1 MESIITDPDSQG
13 ENSTGSFFSK
23 IVSSTV
29 FLRADAE
36 RRAGESP
43 LLKSFRSLSE
53 EEPYLHPPDDADNS
67 HVSTAETDS
76 SGAMPDNDVS
86 TTFDGTEE
94 LQEDVSCKEEVV
106 QNSPFPCWRRPFS
119 TSSHAM
125 ADPDLVVQVTRV
137 ETYSDTESEEED
149 GEDALRESGK
159 LSPSEKSLPLHT
171 EEETMD
177 YNLDQPPHEDT
188 GSDMSKMDF
197 KLPVLTTKSVS
208 NNYLKDISVA
218 KWLRFDRSLKKQV
231 DSSPRISDNSKQ
243 ESPSKIAWESS
254 DQSGGHDT
262 AGDMDADVSAAQVPT
277 LSDHT
282 QPATP
287 EDCGDHK
294 EEVSPSANTEDPLY
308 VPASEYTSPTTP
320 SPTSKLKPLPSE
332 NASDPSMLSEDLIS
346 HQEQGWRTHE
356 QTASSESLDSADA
369 FSPDSASRPGD
380 SVTKDLSGTNRD
392 VSPLD
397 STPSVVSPPSRGKM
411 QTSTPSSSPSPKPL
425 SSSTGRE
432 PFQLPALFSGL
443 RVLKKGAVGEDRETV
458 SEIKQRDT
466 DRALLSLRQH
476 VHKAKVK
483 QQATSHKN
491 KTEPKDAS
499 DPKSRS
505 WRLLNLDDSRDEE
518 QLNKGKKDNTNH
530 LTSEEGVANDNTE
543 SSVPLS
549 ESGKDPDTALDGFKM
564 FLSFKTPKKDPAE
577 GSVDIEAVKRKM
589 KNEKDLLKSIFER
602 SLSKAPSIDKSTSEI
617 ISPTDSEDRTPGR
630 LQAVWPPPKA
640 KDEEEKVGLRY
651 TEAEHQAALLQL
663 KRECKEEVEKIR
675 ANFELRVF
683 ELRGEHAVGVSRLE
697 GVIAD
702 LQREWVQGSPHHRGE
717 LREACVSTEDDIPY
731 KTYRTVCIQTDRE
744 SFIKTPDGDAT
755 KTGPTPSLSL
765 PKKLDLD
772 SITLS
777 LGVSPGASPP
787 PPPLPG
793 QSRGLPVPPQA
804 TAPPPPPP
812 LPGVG
817 PAPPPPLPGAPPPP
831 PPLPGM
837 PPPPPPPPLPGAPP
851 PPPPLPGMPPPPP
864 PPPLPGAPP
873 PPPPLPGMP
882 PPPPPLPGAP
892 PPPPGMYGVPP
903 PPPPM
908 PGCGPPPPPLGF
920 GLAVEKAP
928 RKPAV
933 EPACPMR
940 PLYWT
945 RIQIQDTNN
954 NMLWGSLEEPDI
966 VDTKEFEELF
976 SKASLQTK
984 KKPLS
989 DTYEKKA
996 KAKKLI
1002 KLLDGKRSQAV
1013 GILISSLHLEMKDI
1027 QQAVLTVDNSVVD
1040 LETIEALYENRAQ
1053 SDELAKIK
1061 KHYETSKDDEVKL
1074 LDKPEQFLYELNQI
1088 PDFASRAHCVIF
1100 RSVFLDSMSSIHS
1113 KVEVISSVCTV
1124 LMERNSV
1131 KEVMGLVLAFGN
1143 YMNGG
1148 NRTRGQ
1154 ADGFGLE
1161 ILPKLKDVKSRDNRI
1176 SLVDYVV
1183 SYYLRN
1189 LDKNAGTEKSLFPL
1203 PEPHDFFLAAQVKF
1217 DDLSK
1222 DLRKLKRDLA
1232 VCEKEVKD
1240 VCTNSSE
1247 EHLQPFKEK
1256 MELFIS
1262 TAHTDYT
1269 AEDDRLSTAQKRF
1282 QDMVAYFGLK
1292 PKPGDKEV
1300 TPNYFFMLWFE
1311 FCNDFKNTWKNES
1324 KTISTERLKEAQL
1337 NVQKI
1342 TAEKKVETK
1351 KINANSLKERLKQKE
1366 ASASSS

>member
-1 MESIITDPDSQG
+1 MTLIMEGTHTVLCLYKPIEESSHICLYFPIGRAPG
-13 ENSTGSFFSK
+13 WKNSPRDHRP
-23 IVSSTV
+23 
-29 FLRADAE
+29 LYANQHDRP
-36 RRAGESP
+36 GESP
-43 LLKSFRSLSE
+43 AWAKQRSQSYRPAGDIFQACGVTKGALAKLPWLSAEHCQLLMDLLSLCSDCAARIGMGNQDGKLQGQPEGTEGSLADGLSSSNLQHALSLSPE
-53 EEPYLHPPDDADNS
+53 HKTGALG
-67 HVSTAETDS
+67 VRKFKKLGGKKTDC
-76 SGAMPDNDVS
+76 N
-86 TTFDGTEE
+86 
-94 LQEDVSCKEEVV
+94 
-106 QNSPFPCWRRPFS
+106 
-119 TSSHAM
+119 
-125 ADPDLVVQVTRV
+125 
-137 ETYSDTESEEED
+137 
-149 GEDALRESGK
+149 
-159 LSPSEKSLPLHT
+159 
-171 EEETMD
+171 
-177 YNLDQPPHEDT
+177 
-188 GSDMSKMDF
+188 
-197 KLPVLTTKSVS
+197 
-208 NNYLKDISVA
+208 
-218 KWLRFDRSLKKQV
+218 
-231 DSSPRISDNSKQ
+231 
-243 ESPSKIAWESS
+243 
-254 DQSGGHDT
+254 
-262 AGDMDADVSAAQVPT
+262 
-277 LSDHT
+277 
-282 QPATP
+282 
-287 EDCGDHK
+287 
-294 EEVSPSANTEDPLY
+294 EEVSQGNVKKNMESTTASECWRSNLEAAGPEKAHGHSAAVHASSSGPWAHNTKHLLPVEGPFHPTQEGWDITDSHPFGSETDLCTEFAEFEDSLCLDYEAPSCAFIEESFDHIQQERMSGENNTRPSMESNFTIHESLMPRGKSYNQQFDEINRRDLIFKVMTEDAQDHNSTLWTKAASPGAVNASY
-308 VPASEYTSPTTP
+308 VLHTRTKNSRRGEKSQEELSTLNEISPQGNKWESNIQSRSSELLRL
-320 SPTSKLKPLPSE
+320 PTSQCAQAQPGASNLRSWSKSPISPS
-332 NASDPSMLSEDLIS
+332 
-346 HQEQGWRTHE
+346 
-356 QTASSESLDSADA
+356 
-369 FSPDSASRPGD
+369 
-380 SVTKDLSGTNRD
+380 LSGVFNVSFPPTNSLQNM
-392 VSPLD
+392 SPVL
-397 STPSVVSPPSRGKM
+397 S
-411 QTSTPSSSPSPKPL
+411 PL
-425 SSSTGRE
+425 SSKLSS
-432 PFQLPALFSGL
+432 PQLNH
-443 RVLKKGAVGEDRETV
+443 RIVLLPEEHCSDEKHGDRGSHEAARLWA
-458 SEIKQRDT
+458 EQ
-466 DRALLSLRQH
+466 QH
-476 VHKAKVK
+476 HPKV
-483 QQATSHKN
+483 TSKIIDQN
-491 KTEPKDAS
+491 GNCRTTA
-499 DPKSRS
+499 
-505 WRLLNLDDSRDEE
+505 RLDLNLSREGAGNSRWNTAKTAASTATDDCFVRQDEIWLLDGDDSISHE
-518 QLNKGKKDNTNH
+518 
-530 LTSEEGVANDNTE
+530 
-543 SSVPLS
+543 PLC
-549 ESGKDPDTALDGFKM
+549 KATRPDRLDI
-564 FLSFKTPKKDPAE
+564 LRITPPED
-577 GSVDIEAVKRKM
+577 DIIS
-589 KNEKDLLKSIFER
+589 DTPY
-602 SLSKAPSIDKSTSEI
+602 LSKPELTSEI